1 MCKRK
6 LILQRLLAKLNKNSV
21 FSVIDKF
28 VRRIE
33 ACPVGGVIA
42 VTVSSIQV
50 KIMGKYC
57 VSLVKL
63 YEQKFMTL

>member
-42 VTVSSIQV
+42 VTVSSIHV

-57 VSLVKL
+57 ASLVKL